1 MAVSTRTTKRLNT
14 RMLAA
19 LTKSGTKPGL
29 YADGDGLNL
38 QVSKTG
44 ALSWIYRYRR
54 PDGRGAWLGLGSLT
68 DTTLALA
75 REKAAHARLQRAGGA
90 DPVAAKRSPAG
101 SPEVH
106 VRIVPTFGE
115 FADGY
120 VAEIAVGFSNPKHRA
135 QWSMTLGDAYCA
147 SIRGK
152 PIDKVS
158 TDDVVAILRP
168 IWLTKSETASR
179 LRGRIEQVLSAAKV
193 RGLRSGDNP
202 ARWRGH
208 LDVLLPKRPKLT
220 RGHHKAKPYAEV
232 PALMERLGKLTGI
245 STYAL
250 RFTILT
256 AARSGEVLG
265 ATWREI
271 DLEAAVW
278 TVPKERMKMGREHR
292 VPLPSA
298 ALEVLA
304 TVAPLR
310 PGDDE
315 GSAFVFLGQKPGR
328 PLSVMAL
335 TMVMRRLKVDATV
348 HGFRSAFRDWCAE
361 ETDHPREVAEQ
372 ALAHVVG
379 DATERAYR
387 RGDALEKR
395 RALMAEWGTYVALP
409 R

>member
-1 MAVSTRTTKRLNT
+1 M
-14 RMLAA
+14 
-19 LTKSGTKPGL
+19 
-29 YADGDGLNL
+29 
-38 QVSKTG
+38 
-44 ALSWIYRYRR
+44 
-54 PDGRGAWLGLGSLT
+54 
-68 DTTLALA
+68 
-75 REKAAHARLQRAGGA
+75 
-90 DPVAAKRSPAG
+90 
-101 SPEVH
+101 
-106 VRIVPTFGE
+106 RIVPTFGE

-120 VAEIAVGFSNPKHRA
+120 VAEIAAGFSNPKHRA
-135 QWSMTLGDAYCA
+135 QWVMTLSNSYCA
-147 SIRGK
+147 SIRGTL
-152 PIDKVS
+152 IDEVS
-158 TDDVVAILRP
+158 TDNIVAILRP

-179 LRGRIEQVLSAAKV
+179 LRGRIEQVLSAAKAL
-193 RGLRSGDNP
+193 GLRSGDNP
-202 ARWRGH
+202 ALWRGH

-245 STYAL
+245 STFAL

-278 TVPKERMKMGREHR
+278 TVPKQRMKMGREHR
-292 VPLPSA
+292 VPLSPA
-298 ALEVLA
+298 AVEVLGS
-304 TVAPLR
+304 VEPLR
-310 PGDDE
+310 PENDD
-315 GSAFVFLGQKPGR
+315 GSAFVFPGQKPGR
-328 PLSVMAL
+328 PFSVMAL

-361 ETDHPREVAEQ
+361 ETNHSREVAEQ

-395 RALMAEWGTYVALP
+395 RALMAEWAAFCGAGP
-409 R
+409 

>member
-1 MAVSTRTTKRLNT
+1 
-14 RMLAA
+14 MLAT
-19 LTKSGTKPGL
+19 LTTPGL

-38 QVSKTG
+38 QVSKAG
-44 ALSWIYRYRR
+44 ARSWIFRYRR
-54 PDGRGAWLGLGSLT
+54 PDGRGAWLGLGGLT
-68 DTTLALA
+68 DTTLAQA
-75 REKAAHARLQRAGGA
+75 REKAADARQQRAEGM
-90 DPVAAKRSPAG
+90 DPIAAKHAPAG
-101 SPEVH
+101 APEASTPL
-106 VRIVPTFGE
+106 VPTFGD

-120 VAEIAVGFSNPKHRA
+120 VAGISVGFSNPKHRA
-135 QWSMTLGDAYCA
+135 QWAMTVGDAYCA

-152 PIDKVS
+152 PIDEVS

-179 LRGRIEQVLSAAKV
+179 LRGRIEQVLSAAKA

-202 ARWRGH
+202 ALWRGH

-250 RFTILT
+250 RFTIQT

-292 VPLPSA
+292 VPLTSA

-304 TVAPLR
+304 AVAPLR
-310 PGDDE
+310 PGDDD
-315 GSAFVFLGQKPGR
+315 GSAFVFPGQKRGR

-395 RALMAEWGTYVALP
+395 RVLMAEWAAFLRGQQN
-409 R
+409 